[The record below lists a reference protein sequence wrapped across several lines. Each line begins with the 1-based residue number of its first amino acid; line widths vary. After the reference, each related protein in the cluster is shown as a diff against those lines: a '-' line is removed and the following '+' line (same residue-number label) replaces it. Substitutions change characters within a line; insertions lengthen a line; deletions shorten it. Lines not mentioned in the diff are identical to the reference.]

1 MRQYHGHL
9 DGIRLPQTG
18 VALSRAG
25 LIAGGHRGADWRLF
39 VEHRHGGTKA
49 GAAQGRHVVLAGAAP
64 DLGQR
69 VGVVLPGQPFGSDPR
84 GLEAQARPLPLVIP
98 PLYRLRV
105 PRLDLYGA
113 SPEKVADLNRGKYIL
128 SF

>member
-25 LIAGGHRGADWRLF
+25 LIAGGHRGADWGLF
-39 VEHRHGGTKA
+39 ERVDGGAKA
-49 GAAQGRHVVLAGAAP
+49 GAAQGRDVLLAGSAA

-69 VGVVLPGQPFGSDPR
+69 VGVVLPGQPFRSDPR

-98 PLYRLRV
+98 PLDRLRV
-105 PRLDLYGA
+105 PWLDLYGA
-113 SPEKVADLNRGKYIL
+113 SPEKITDLDREDK
-128 SF
+128 